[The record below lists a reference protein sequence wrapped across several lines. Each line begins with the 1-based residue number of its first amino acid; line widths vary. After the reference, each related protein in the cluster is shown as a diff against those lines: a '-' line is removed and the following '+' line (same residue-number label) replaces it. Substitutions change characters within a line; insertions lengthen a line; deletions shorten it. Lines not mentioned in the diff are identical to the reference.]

1 MDDNVDK
8 HNFDLRLVNTIVL
21 KPQHKTIA
29 RLKSPISSSSNVI
42 FHPNRNIQYQKLLAI
57 PDTLLSIR
65 NYETYITIA
74 NPTNKIYIRCYS
86 INSCLNNYQWSS
98 NEQQPEVD
106 KHDSIEAIFDQL
118 LGHIQDQNEK
128 SIIHQLLIKY
138 RKIFDTSIHSIA
150 KISAPP
156 MIKTGLNLPIHSR
169 VYRTDPIK
177 QQHISTIIDAM
188 LKSGQIQKSDSS
200 WSSPVILVK
209 KKDGTYRFVI
219 DYRQRNNI
227 TERDS
232 YPLPRIEET
241 LNRLNGNTYFS
252 KLDLKTGYHQIPIHS
267 SDKQKTTFVTYNGIF
282 HFNVMPQGLKN
293 APCSFQREINYLGH
307 TINQQGIRPLHD
319 NVESIIKLPTPTTP
333 KQVHSFIQAANYY
346 RDHIDNFSK
355 IAAPLYPYTKKNATW
370 KGWTPQME
378 NAYNELKPRLTTSPV
393 FLNFPNDKSPLV
405 LSTDASG
412 YGMGGVLR
420 QTTPEGSKV
429 IKYVSKKCNAA
440 QKEYSTTEREC
451 LALVWCICKLK
462 EYIWGRPIQRW
473 QLQLSEYD
481 ITTITYKRGKCNCDA
496 DLVSRFPYDEAD
508 IDDEEHPMC
517 VRHYTQ
523 PSANHITALQINVIT
538 RSRAKQLSTKL
549 SVPSPFT
556 SSSSN
561 ITTRSK
567 TKKINI
573 SPNFDT
579 TLAPF
584 SSTTPTIVLPSP
596 SLIDFS
602 IDRILN
608 DQRNDIDIQ
617 TRIQNIKDDPPK
629 YLNDVV
635 DQQLL
640 YKLAT

>member
-282 HFNVMPQGLKN
+282 YFNVMPQGLKN
-293 APCSFQREINYLGH
+293 TPSSFQCIMYELLVNTRWEFCLVYIDDVIIFSQTFDQHVAHFNEIFLVLHNANLQLNPQKCSLFKGEINYLDH
-307 TINQQGIRPLHD
+307 TINQQGIRSLQD
-319 NVESIIKLPTPTTP
+319 DVESIVKLPTPTTP
-333 KQVHSFIQAANYY
+333 KQVHSFVQAANYY

-355 IAAPLYPYTKKNATW
+355 ITALLYPYTKKNAIW
-370 KGWTPQME
+370 KGWTSQME
-378 NAYNELKPRLTTSPV
+378 HAYNELKRRLTTSPI
-393 FLNFPNDKSPLV
+393 FLNFPDDKSPLV

-429 IKYVSKKCNAA
+429 ETDHCPLCSFNKKKFQNSRI
-440 QKEYSTTEREC
+440 E
-451 LALVWCICKLK
+451 
-462 EYIWGRPIQRW
+462 RW

-481 ITTITYKRGKCNCDA
+481 ITTITYQRGKCNCDA

-517 VRHYTQ
+517 VRHYT
-523 PSANHITALQINVIT
+523 
-538 RSRAKQLSTKL
+538 
-549 SVPSPFT
+549 
-556 SSSSN
+556 
-561 ITTRSK
+561 
-567 TKKINI
+567 
-573 SPNFDT
+573 
-579 TLAPF
+579 
-584 SSTTPTIVLPSP
+584 
-596 SLIDFS
+596 
-602 IDRILN
+602 
-608 DQRNDIDIQ
+608 
-617 TRIQNIKDDPPK
+617 
-629 YLNDVV
+629 
-635 DQQLL
+635 
-640 YKLAT
+640 